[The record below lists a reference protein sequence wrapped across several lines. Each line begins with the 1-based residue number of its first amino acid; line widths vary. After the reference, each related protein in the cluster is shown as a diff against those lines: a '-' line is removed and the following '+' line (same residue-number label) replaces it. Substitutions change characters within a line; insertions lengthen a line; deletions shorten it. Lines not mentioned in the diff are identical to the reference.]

1 MKKLIFLSVAILLI
15 SSLYNCQSGGAG
27 EPLIEVDTP
36 ETPNP
41 FAAFDSAKVTYASYC
56 AGCHGAQ
63 MQAFVDRKWKHGN
76 SDAQLAMS
84 IANGYDD
91 AGMPAFGQV
100 LAKAELDELVA
111 YLQVGIEQVEKYG
124 FDDVKV
130 LSDTFQ
136 SESLN
141 FYVETVAEGMDVPY
155 SMDFLPGGDMLVTD
169 RGGKVYRVEP
179 SSQSDGMTSA
189 GKTTELS
196 GVPTVKA
203 KGQGGMH
210 HVLLHPDFAN
220 NQYVY
225 LSYGALKKDGLN
237 KLTTTKVT
245 RHKLDGTTLSDE
257 TTILEALPYTDKAYH
272 FGSVMHFDDD
282 GHLFVTVGDRGERD
296 VNPQD
301 LSRFGGKVHRVN
313 DDGSIPS
320 DNPFVNEANAV
331 KSIYSYGHRNPQGL
345 DIHPSTGAIWE
356 HEHGPRGGDEINISE
371 PGLNYGWPV
380 ISYGLNYNGTTFT
393 NLLEKE
399 GMEQPLHYW
408 TPSIAP
414 SGMTFVTSDK
424 YGDWKGNLLV
434 GSLRYKYLNLVRLDG
449 PRVVSEEPLMRNI
462 GRLRFVTEG
471 PDGFIYVG
479 VEDPGRVLRLR
490 PL

>member
-1 MKKLIFLSVAILLI
+1 MKKLVLLSLAMLLLA
-15 SSLYNCQSGGAG
+15 SFYNCQTGGAG
-27 EPLIEVDTP
+27 EAIVETIP
-36 ETPNP
+36 ETPDP
-41 FAAFDSAKVTYASYC
+41 FAAFDSAKVTYTNYC

-76 SDAQLAMS
+76 STAQLAAS
-84 IANGYDD
+84 IYSGYDD
-91 AGMPAFGQV
+91 AGMPSFGQV

-111 YLQVGIEQVEKYG
+111 YLEAGIKQVEKYG
-124 FDDVKV
+124 FDNITV

-141 FYVETVAEGMDVPY
+141 FYVETVAEGLDIPY

-169 RGGKVYRVEP
+169 RGGKVYRVDPTGE
-179 SSQSDGMTSA
+179 
-189 GKTTELS
+189 KTELS
-196 GVPTVKA
+196 GVPSVKA

-220 NQYVY
+220 NQFVY
-225 LSYGALKKDGLN
+225 FSYGALKKDGLN

-245 RHKLDGTTLSDE
+245 RYKLEETTLSDE
-257 TTILEALPYTDKAYH
+257 LTILEALPYTDKAYH
-272 FGSVMHFDDD
+272 FGSVMHFDEA
-282 GHLFVTVGDRGERD
+282 GQLYITVGDRGERD

-313 DDGSIPS
+313 EDGSIPA
-320 DNPFVNEANAV
+320 DNPFVGTEGAIE
-331 KSIYSYGHRNPQGL
+331 SIYSYGHRNPQGL
-345 DIHPSTGAIWE
+345 DIHPTTGAIWE
-356 HEHGPRGGDEINISE
+356 HEHGPRGGDEINISR
-371 PGLNYGWPV
+371 PGLNFGWPV

-393 NLLEKE
+393 NLLEKD

-414 SGMTFVTSDK
+414 SGMTFITSDK

-449 PRVVSEEPLMRNI
+449 ERVVGEEPLMQNI

-490 PL
+490 PM